1 MYKNPLKQDKQT
13 GSQKGKSKI
22 FIASTSPPQSRSPV
36 TVSPETVGIS
46 SAEVV
51 TDKVTD
57 RSPVTVSPMQVTD
70 PPVGVISEERE
81 IKNIYSQ
88 ESPQPPPGDNPI
100 GEFLGNTSHGSNT
113 EVLPKI
119 DFDAIEWEE
128 VAGHE

>member
-100 GEFLGNTSHGSNT
+100 GEFLGNTSHGSHT

-119 DFDAIEWEE
+119 EDIEWEE
-128 VAGHE
+128 AGHE